1 MPDNDNIQT
10 NMTLDDF
17 SNILNII
24 DVASQ
29 RGVFRGD
36 ELSTV
41 GGIRDRVA
49 SLVKGVQAMREQSN
63 PKNEVSD
70 SVTSVEENDPTEEDE
85 VVPMENVT
93 IN

>member
-1 MPDNDNIQT
+1 MSDNENVQT

-17 SNILNII
+17 SNVLKII

-41 GGIRDRVA
+41 GGVRDKVA
-49 SLVKGVQAMREQSN
+49 SLVRSIQSVSTQRPN
-63 PKNEVSD
+63 DADDNAESSAENNDVEEVS
-70 SVTSVEENDPTEEDE
+70 VTPENA
-85 VVPMENVT
+85 T